1 MSKKTGLG
9 RGLGSLISGGVAGS
23 TSQKPAAK
31 KTAQLSA
38 VDTAQNTIRT
48 MHELQKMERENIIR
62 ALEMSNWK
70 VSGEMG
76 AAKILDIPPT
86 TLNSRI
92 KALDIKRQ

>member
-1 MSKKTGLG
+1 LNLYRALPDAFIETG
-9 RGLGSLISGGVAGS
+9 ISE
-23 TSQKPAAK
+23 
-31 KTAQLSA
+31 LSV